1 MKSSIFIAFA
11 MYLLTSGVFAQTN
24 VPELKTVQKELKR
37 NLIKHTSAV
46 YGVDF
51 NGCRASI
58 KYGTS
63 LGTFD
68 GFGGSAGYVGGG
80 WPMDEASNTF
90 SAGPGQQVRI
100 SMKSVRYELDLT
112 KLDPLKIE
120 ISPANRKRMSRVTIG
135 NGYNPD
141 SITIKR
147 NGRLE
152 NQPIFAVVSKTKS
165 AEKVANALRAAII
178 LCSTTH

>member
-51 NGCRASI
+51 SGCRASI
-58 KYGTS
+58 KYRTS

-90 SAGPGQQVRI
+90 
-100 SMKSVRYELDLT
+100 
-112 KLDPLKIE
+112 
-120 ISPANRKRMSRVTIG
+120 SPANRKRMSRVTIG

-178 LCSTTH
+178 LCSTMH